1 MTRKKLISIAAL
13 LTVVGV
19 LAIVS
24 ANLLS
29 GKGRSTQTLDD
40 YLVADTASVD
50 KLILTQSSGHSIE
63 ILRDGSQWKTSDGSC
78 VQEEMIDNILH
89 TFTKVAIKSYVP
101 QNSIENLRNNIRVS
115 YKKVQIFQNGKW
127 VKTWWVGNST
137 PDHYGT
143 YALLETPAAGLS
155 DVPVVL
161 EMRGLRGSI
170 ESRFTADPRAWVCTS
185 VFQYAMSDIQSISLK
200 HAESAEQDFAIV
212 RTGAGRSFKVLD
224 FKNAAIPYDTLKL
237 VRYLDI
243 FKKMH
248 YESPNYNLQ
257 PDQIDSL
264 KKSKPYYSFRM
275 ELTNGEKISLDA
287 YRIKAPAGDLDL
299 TGNPIEWDINRMW
312 AVLTDG
318 SLVKIQYYVFDPV
331 FVDIGFFALGSKPIV
346 F

>member
-1 MTRKKLISIAAL
+1 MNRKKIISIVAL

-24 ANLLS
+24 TNLLS
-29 GKGRSTQTLDD
+29 GKGKSTQSLDD
-40 YLVADTASVD
+40 YLVADTAAVD
-50 KLILTQSSGHSIE
+50 KLILTQSSGYSIE

-89 TFTKVAIKSYVP
+89 TFTKVAVKSYVP
-101 QNSIENLRNNIRVS
+101 KNSIENLRNNIRVS

-143 YALLETPAAGLS
+143 YALLETPGGGVS
-155 DVPVVL
+155 EVPVVL

-185 VFQYAMSDIQSISLK
+185 VFQYAMSEIQSVSLK
-200 HAESAEQDFAIV
+200 HAESSEQDFSII
-212 RTGAGRSFKVLD
+212 RTGQGRAFKIVD
-224 FKNAAIPYDTLKL
+224 FKNNSILYDTLKL
-237 VRYLDI
+237 VRYLDV
-243 FKKMH
+243 FKRLH
-248 YESPNYNLQ
+248 YESPNYTMNSQQL
-257 PDQIDSL
+257 DSL
-264 KKSKPYYSFRM
+264 KKSKPYYSLRM

-287 YRIKAPAGDLDL
+287 YRVKAPEGDVDL
-299 TGNPIEWDINRMW
+299 AGNPIEWDVNRMW

-331 FVDIGFFALGSKPIV
+331 FVDIGFFSLNSRPIV